1 MSTADIAL
9 NTNGLPYSVRK
20 QGAGLA
26 NLMSCIE
33 TTAYISTYNE
43 DGSVMDKA
51 KIELGDDPEKTGV
64 YEMKFT
70 INNFGDKAVSYEL
83 GAYVMTEGV
92 SETKT
97 NAGETTVTEEAYLLD
112 GATFE
117 VVSVEGG
124 DLNNNKVKVKGGE
137 SADVIVK
144 VTLSSKDK
152 AYLNSSFENGMYVEG
167 FITLEA
173 KSGTDIDMNV
183 PYLAYFGDWTVAPLF
198 DLEYYETHADEL
210 DDGIDPED
218 KTMADA
224 YATRPIGGVS
234 DDYVSYLGTYYF
246 LQDPADMQISANKDY
261 IALSNQIG
269 TIHSLRFVWAGLLRN
284 AERIEISI
292 TDDVT
297 GEVIYEATE
306 KDIRKSYGDGGSM
319 IYPAN
324 VEIEFDAATE
334 NLVNNSEYTVKLVGY
349 VDYADG
355 GEANNLRNEFEFPL
369 TIDFEAPAITDVKF
383 YYEYDK
389 TLEKNRLY
397 AEVGVYDNHYAM
409 SSQLGYVTTGEDE
422 NGNVIPELKTF
433 EQYLTPVYSQRDSV
447 TYVKYELTDYIYKIK
462 EGATNKNS
470 FVLTLYDYAMNYATY
485 EIGLPTEY
493 TDFYYDGLEEG
504 ITLSPN
510 EVFSLEPLVYPTE
523 AWAELLEFTS
533 SRPSIARIVN
543 NKVVA
548 VAPGKA
554 SIKIQD
560 PATNESLIFDVTI
573 LDEEDEGYRRYDK
586 PVADVFTLDG
596 YNTVKAF
603 YRVNSEDKE
612 IGDAGS
618 TNFFQG
624 NYNLSLFPSETVA
637 LNYTLDAYF
646 PNDTTVEFETSNENI
661 VAIDAYGNVTAVKE
675 GFASVTIKVMQGGRS
690 TYYSE
695 TVSVEVKDPY
705 ITTGASLTNY
715 YGNGGLVDIPA
726 RLKLTEIGSFSFSNF
741 EYVMKTPEELA
752 FDDAETSKQWFIGD
766 NTITKVII
774 PEGVEKINAYAFA
787 NLTALEEVVL
797 PSTLESIEY
806 GAFYNC
812 TSLKKLTFNNGN
824 NLKIINQNAFEGC
837 ALEGIIEMPELCVI
851 SNYAFAGNQKL
862 EGIVLSDKLLSI
874 GQYAFAGCKKLSDVT
889 IGASKVKY
897 GAYAFTDCEALTD
910 FYVNAAVL
918 PEGMF
923 YECEALTNVTVGPD
937 VNDIGPFAFRDT
949 AITNFE
955 ISEGNKAYKVQNA
968 DYIISAD
975 GTQLV
980 AVAPV
985 VEGEFTSAN
994 IGGNAVTTVAKG
1006 AFSNNRK
1013 ITSIVLDKVTSLGEY
1028 AFASNESLVN
1038 VVLGDL
1044 TTIGEYA
1051 YFETAITTLPAFT
1064 ADTEIGRYAFSY
1076 TDITSVTIP
1085 DNMVIE
1091 EGVFSECASLTEVV
1105 IGNDVTIGNFAFNLN
1120 KDESFKVRSF
1130 DEDGE
1135 RYFYYEFESPLTT
1148 LTIGNN
1154 AVIGEHAFMNAA
1166 SIETITL
1173 GENAEIGYMAF
1184 YNNTNLKNID
1194 LSKVKS
1200 IGDYAFSGDVYYV
1213 CLDDSMTVGT
1223 VGPDGFYRYTY
1234 HAPALESIDLSS
1246 AESVGEYAFAY
1257 CRDMKTA
1264 VLNSAITEVPQYAF
1278 AGCIA
1283 LEDINLSSITT
1294 IGDYA
1299 FMEDNLLAV
1308 DLSSAET
1315 VGEYAFV
1322 RNGNLATVKFS
1333 EAGTDM
1339 GEGVFA
1345 YCELLATTENL
1356 AASENIGDYAFA
1368 YTALTE
1374 ADLTNAVSVGTQVF
1388 LKEEMTPF
1396 KVTLGEKLEKMGD
1409 NPFAMCDIEP
1419 FHQVQVENFNGVD
1432 YETYIYDYEISPN
1445 VSVINGSLYCKIDAG
1460 LELITY
1466 AAPDGAD
1473 VVVAD
1478 DTVRITGMAFAG
1490 SDVVMV
1496 RLPYT
1501 VAAIGHKAFF
1511 DCNAL
1516 QTVIFT
1522 SYDAPTLEEEF
1533 DPTYFESFEHI
1544 PGSGNYGTYT
1554 DYDGNEV
1561 SIDGIGLVPYYM
1573 WNITDGLYFNVYY
1586 GANFVDYVGYVE
1598 DKLTMIRPING
1609 VGYGSF
1615 IYDQYFDLA
1624 LDGATAADKVTV
1636 AAINAIDAIPEK
1648 VSYEQKDLV
1657 EKARELYTK
1666 IATTEQQALVKNY
1679 ADLISAEQ
1687 RITALT
1693 PGANTPVEETDPS
1706 VETMVETKPVIEN
1719 NGGTGLLFL
1728 LLLMVVAAF
1737 YGAKNKEKLLDKEQR
1752 AELIKDIKEK
1762 VGTAMNVIKAKIAD
1776 TKAKLAEEKAK
1787 KAAEKAA
1794 KEAEAEATVEKEE
1807 TKTEEATEEAPEEEN

>member
-1 MSTADIAL
+1 
-9 NTNGLPYSVRK
+9 
-20 QGAGLA
+20 
-26 NLMSCIE
+26 
-33 TTAYISTYNE
+33 
-43 DGSVMDKA
+43 
-51 KIELGDDPEKTGV
+51 
-64 YEMKFT
+64 
-70 INNFGDKAVSYEL
+70 
-83 GAYVMTEGV
+83 
-92 SETKT
+92 
-97 NAGETTVTEEAYLLD
+97 
-112 GATFE
+112 
-117 VVSVEGG
+117 
-124 DLNNNKVKVKGGE
+124 
-137 SADVIVK
+137 
-144 VTLSSKDK
+144 
-152 AYLNSSFENGMYVEG
+152 
-167 FITLEA
+167 
-173 KSGTDIDMNV
+173 
-183 PYLAYFGDWTVAPLF
+183 
-198 DLEYYETHADEL
+198 
-210 DDGIDPED
+210 
-218 KTMADA
+218 
-224 YATRPIGGVS
+224 
-234 DDYVSYLGTYYF
+234 
-246 LQDPADMQISANKDY
+246 
-261 IALSNQIG
+261 
-269 TIHSLRFVWAGLLRN
+269 
-284 AERIEISI
+284 
-292 TDDVT
+292 
-297 GEVIYEATE
+297 
-306 KDIRKSYGDGGSM
+306 
-319 IYPAN
+319 
-324 VEIEFDAATE
+324 
-334 NLVNNSEYTVKLVGY
+334 
-349 VDYADG
+349 
-355 GEANNLRNEFEFPL
+355 
-369 TIDFEAPAITDVKF
+369 
-383 YYEYDK
+383 
-389 TLEKNRLY
+389 
-397 AEVGVYDNHYAM
+397 
-409 SSQLGYVTTGEDE
+409 
-422 NGNVIPELKTF
+422 
-433 EQYLTPVYSQRDSV
+433 
-447 TYVKYELTDYIYKIK
+447 
-462 EGATNKNS
+462 
-470 FVLTLYDYAMNYATY
+470 
-485 EIGLPTEY
+485 
-493 TDFYYDGLEEG
+493 
-504 ITLSPN
+504 
-510 EVFSLEPLVYPTE
+510 
-523 AWAELLEFTS
+523 
-533 SRPSIARIVN
+533 
-543 NKVVA
+543 
-548 VAPGKA
+548 
-554 SIKIQD
+554 
-560 PATNESLIFDVTI
+560 
-573 LDEEDEGYRRYDK
+573 
-586 PVADVFTLDG
+586 
-596 YNTVKAF
+596 
-603 YRVNSEDKE
+603 
-612 IGDAGS
+612 
-618 TNFFQG
+618 
-624 NYNLSLFPSETVA
+624 
-637 LNYTLDAYF
+637 
-646 PNDTTVEFETSNENI
+646 
-661 VAIDAYGNVTAVKE
+661 
-675 GFASVTIKVMQGGRS
+675 
-690 TYYSE
+690 
-695 TVSVEVKDPY
+695 
-705 ITTGASLTNY
+705 
-715 YGNGGLVDIPA
+715 
-726 RLKLTEIGSFSFSNF
+726 
-741 EYVMKTPEELA
+741 
-752 FDDAETSKQWFIGD
+752 
-766 NTITKVII
+766 
-774 PEGVEKINAYAFA
+774 
-787 NLTALEEVVL
+787 
-797 PSTLESIEY
+797 
-806 GAFYNC
+806 
-812 TSLKKLTFNNGN
+812 
-824 NLKIINQNAFEGC
+824 
-837 ALEGIIEMPELCVI
+837 
-851 SNYAFAGNQKL
+851 
-862 EGIVLSDKLLSI
+862 
-874 GQYAFAGCKKLSDVT
+874 
-889 IGASKVKY
+889 
-897 GAYAFTDCEALTD
+897 
-910 FYVNAAVL
+910 
-918 PEGMF
+918 
-923 YECEALTNVTVGPD
+923 
-937 VNDIGPFAFRDT
+937 
-949 AITNFE
+949 
-955 ISEGNKAYKVQNA
+955 
-968 DYIISAD
+968 
-975 GTQLV
+975 
-980 AVAPV
+980 
-985 VEGEFTSAN
+985 
-994 IGGNAVTTVAKG
+994 
-1006 AFSNNRK
+1006 
-1013 ITSIVLDKVTSLGEY
+1013 
-1028 AFASNESLVN
+1028 
-1038 VVLGDL
+1038 
-1044 TTIGEYA
+1044 
-1051 YFETAITTLPAFT
+1051 
-1064 ADTEIGRYAFSY
+1064 
-1076 TDITSVTIP
+1076 
-1085 DNMVIE
+1085 
-1091 EGVFSECASLTEVV
+1091 
-1105 IGNDVTIGNFAFNLN
+1105 
-1120 KDESFKVRSF
+1120 
-1130 DEDGE
+1130 
-1135 RYFYYEFESPLTT
+1135 
-1148 LTIGNN
+1148 
-1154 AVIGEHAFMNAA
+1154 
-1166 SIETITL
+1166 
-1173 GENAEIGYMAF
+1173 MAF